1 MKNNLQIFQ
10 ILIFYYHFH
19 KKTENVMKTHISGG
33 WRPTWWLSIR
43 FKRNTERAQRFSFL
57 LWVPLT
63 WPGVAKNAYM
73 LDIYKCSRASFSRE
87 HQTGILSWTINI
99 LLFWPRSVPKITP
112 EECTIQK
119 EKSTQFWPKCTR
131 SIWLL
136 FHSKWPKFS

>member
-1 MKNNLQIFQ
+1 MRVRLREIFALDPKFWGWECDYENNLQIFQ

-43 FKRNTERAQRFSFL
+43 FKRNTERAQRSSLL

-73 LDIYKCSRASFSRE
+73 SDIYKCSRASFSRE

-99 LLFWPRSVPKITP
+99 LNSLINN
-112 EECTIQK
+112 
-119 EKSTQFWPKCTR
+119 ST
-131 SIWLL
+131 
-136 FHSKWPKFS
+136 